1 MILWKPE
8 AMVIRIGTNKQILT
22 ANIFLLFFALTV
34 PGYQG
39 SEIDNYA
46 RMQRDLGKYARVQ
59 RNLFNYDR
67 ALRKIDEEDD
77 ENQMLLEDLATHDND
92 GEKEEVGK
100 AVPQAPSK
108 SLFNRTPLQQHKVN
122 TRSGMRL
129 RRLRRSDEGPKNMR
143 LRRLRRSG
151 GSNMRLRRL
160 RRSDGEMDIDG
171 FFPQD
176 VYVAK
181 RPNYQTTLRS
191 AFDEIMSNSI
201 CTVAGRLVPCI
212 REPSSA

>member
-1 MILWKPE
+1 
-8 AMVIRIGTNKQILT
+8 
-22 ANIFLLFFALTV
+22 
-34 PGYQG
+34 
-39 SEIDNYA
+39 
-46 RMQRDLGKYARVQ
+46 
-59 RNLFNYDR
+59 
-67 ALRKIDEEDD
+67 
-77 ENQMLLEDLATHDND
+77 MLLNQHVDFFD
-92 GEKEEVGK
+92 
-100 AVPQAPSK
+100 
-108 SLFNRTPLQQHKVN
+108 RTPLQQHKVN

-181 RPNYQTTLRS
+181 RPNYETTLRS
-191 AFDEIMSNSI
+191 VRKF
-201 CTVAGRLVPCI
+201 
-212 REPSSA
+212 